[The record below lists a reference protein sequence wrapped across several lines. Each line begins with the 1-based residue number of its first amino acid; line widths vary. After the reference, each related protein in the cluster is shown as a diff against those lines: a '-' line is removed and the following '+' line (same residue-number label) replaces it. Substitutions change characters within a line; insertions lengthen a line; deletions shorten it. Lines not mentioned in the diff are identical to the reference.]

1 MLRACEKRKLWKKL
15 QKVFALLMAISMT
28 MSLLSVTAL
37 ANEKHPH
44 KFVPCETCGGDGLTD
59 TPCGSCDGKG
69 AASVTTDEGTGEI
82 SESDCTA
89 CGGTG
94 YGACNGTFEAGKT
107 TEPTC
112 TEPGST
118 VYTCATY
125 GASYEEE
132 IPAKGHTVENWET
145 TKEPTCMACGAQE
158 AVLEDT
164 GVTIVRQGA
173 EGLTYDIGEGQVIML
188 ASPDDTNPIVFGNC
202 TFNLTGKTVKIS
214 GNQNGIS
221 YNNGETITKLWIGS
235 NVQFANCTFLT
246 GETGSKS
253 SSAGYDACIYF
264 FSGNIVLN
272 GCTLSATGYDAIFV
286 EDSTITVNNNLGNAC
301 NSGYWIVNDST
312 ITMNGNRGGHAL
324 SCIGFEMSDSTVE
337 IMHNG
342 YAGIYLQSG
351 DSSFTRWILAA
362 TVKNC
367 SAILPATRGS
377 MATH

>member
-37 ANEKHPH
+37 ANEEHPH

-69 AASVTTDEGTGEI
+69 AVSVTTDEGTGEI

-118 VYTCATY
+118 VYTCATC

-145 TKEPTCMACGAQE
+145 TKEPTCTVCGAQE
-158 AVLEDT
+158 AALEDT

-188 ASPDDTNPIVFGNC
+188 ASPDDTYPIVFGNC

-246 GETGSKS
+246 DETGSKS